1 MSAWLASLVASL
13 LTKLASHYASMLAW
27 FVARWDAERDT
38 IKRGDE
44 AANRIDEILARPN
57 PVTEEERLAREKELD
72 DAMRDLLG

>member
-13 LTKLASHYASMLAW
+13 LTKLASYYSSMLAW

-38 IKRGDE
+38 MKRNDE
-44 AANRIDEILARPN
+44 AAKRIDEILARPD
-57 PVTEEERLAREKELD
+57 PVTEEERVKREKELD